1 MFGEWHVRESHV
13 SALTVDDGRIVTY
26 GVFVDGCPSAVVQP
40 HISAAASQAGMTVGP
55 MAAGSSS
62 PFFTAVARPSL
73 GTRDALDAF
82 AQALAQQEI
91 VGPYCDE
98 AGSERIIRSD
108 IPVRA
113 VVAGRTGNEFTVD
126 AIVTTGRQLA
136 AGLGA
141 RTVEGRCSRI
151 VLDDSRTTARLTV
164 HAADLAV
171 LSRRLR
177 LMATVASL
185 RWDKQDA
192 ATAELLGEPL
202 V

>member
-1 MFGEWHVRESHV
+1 M
-13 SALTVDDGRIVTY
+13 SALTVDGGRIVTY

-40 HISAAASQAGMTVGP
+40 HVHAAASQVGMTVGP
-55 MAAGSSS
+55 MMAGSSS
-62 PFFTAVARPSL
+62 PFFTAVGRPSL
-73 GTRDALDAF
+73 STNDALVAF

-98 AGSERIIRSD
+98 AGQTKIIKHD
-108 IPVRA
+108 TLVRA
-113 VVAGRTGNEFTVD
+113 VVAGRIGNEFTVD
-126 AIVTTGRQLA
+126 AIATTDKQLA

-141 RTVEGRCSRI
+141 RTVEGKCPRI

-164 HAADLAV
+164 YAADVAV